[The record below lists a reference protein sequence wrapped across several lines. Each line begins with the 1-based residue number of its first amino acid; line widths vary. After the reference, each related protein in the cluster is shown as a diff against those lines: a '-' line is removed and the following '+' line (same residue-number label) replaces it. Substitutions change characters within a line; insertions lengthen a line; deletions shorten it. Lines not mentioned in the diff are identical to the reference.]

1 MQRQTVS
8 VTRMSCTG
16 CERNA
21 ENTLKNVDGVT
32 RVTAD
37 HENDSIEVV
46 VEDDVTDD
54 DLHAAIE
61 QAGYDVPA

>member
-8 VTRMSCTG
+8 VIGMSCTG
-16 CERNA
+16 CEQNIENA
-21 ENTLKNVDGVT
+21 LKNVDGVT

-37 HENDSIEVV
+37 HQGDIIEVV
-46 VEDDVTDD
+46 VENNVTEDS
-54 DLHAAIE
+54 LHAAIE

>member
-1 MQRQTVS
+1 MERHTLSVS
-8 VTRMSCTG
+8 GMSCTG
-16 CERNA
+16 CEQNVESA
-21 ENTLKNVDGVT
+21 LKQIDGVT

-37 HENDSIEVV
+37 HEGDTVEVV